1 MGLFWKEVETSPIDL
16 SYIRLNVFK
25 KYSLEKMN
33 IGDTLNIQAQE
44 RGEWIK
50 YTITKK
56 DDEGFISKAFEI
68 KKFIFNRAL
77 FELEVQNEM
86 LKNPEIKIP
95 SFEVKK
101 Q

>member
-1 MGLFWKEVETSPIDL
+1 MSLFWREVEISPIDL
-16 SYIRLNVFK
+16 SYIRKEFFK

-33 IGDTLNIQAQE
+33 VGDTFDIQEQE
-44 RGEWIK
+44 RGELIK

-56 DDEGFISKAFEI
+56 KDEGFISQVFEF
-68 KKFIFNRAL
+68 KKFIFIKSL
-77 FELEVQNEM
+77 YELEVQNEIR
-86 LKNPEIKIP
+86 KTPEIIIP